1 MIYEFAYLTIK
12 DGQSA
17 DFEQAF
23 KQASTIISQMEGFIS
38 LNLYRKHEMAGQYLL
53 QVAWQDIAAHRD
65 GFRQSPQYQ
74 QWRALLHHFYDPF
87 PVVEYFDKLIEQ

>member
-23 KQASTIISQMEGFIS
+23 NQATAIISQMDGFIS
-38 LNLYRKHEMAGQYLL
+38 LNLYRNHKTHGRYLL
-53 QVAWQDIAAHRD
+53 QVAWQDITSHQE

-74 QWRALLHHFYDPF
+74 PIAPISIVAYTASSFL
-87 PVVEYFDKLIEQ
+87 